1 MTHRAEVNELSV
13 DVAVIGWGKAGKTL
27 AGALGRA
34 GRRVALVE
42 RSPQM
47 YGGTC
52 INVACV
58 PTKALVH
65 RSSMRRKDDDP
76 QTWFTA
82 AVEERDA
89 LIGKLNAKN
98 HAMLDVVDTVT
109 LIDGAARFVGPHEV
123 EVSAGSDRL
132 RVTAETIVIN
142 TGTEPAHLEVPGA
155 DRDHVHDSTTLQH
168 VDPLPKRLVIV
179 GAGYVGLE
187 FAGMFAG
194 FGSQVTVLDR
204 NERFMARED
213 DDVADGVRALLEER
227 GVRLVLGAGVEQ
239 ITEDHVIASGEAYDA
254 DAVLVATG
262 RTPVTRDLGLD
273 AAGVETDD
281 RGYVRVDEHLRTT
294 VPGVFAVGDVN
305 GGPQFTYV
313 SLDDHRIVLDQ
324 LTGDGSR
331 TTTDRVAVP
340 MTTFLTPPL
349 SRVGLDETR
358 ARERGGPVLVATK
371 AVADIAAMPR
381 PKLLG
386 ETHGLIKVIVDGE
399 TDLVLGATVWCTDS
413 QEVINL
419 VALAMRAGVTAGRLR
434 DGVWTHPSSTEALN
448 EVLGGLVSLGEARP
462 RR

>member
-1 MTHRAEVNELSV
+1 
-13 DVAVIGWGKAGKTL
+13 
-27 AGALGRA
+27 
-34 GRRVALVE
+34 
-42 RSPQM
+42 
-47 YGGTC
+47 
-52 INVACV
+52 
-58 PTKALVH
+58 
-65 RSSMRRKDDDP
+65 
-76 QTWFTA
+76 
-82 AVEERDA
+82 
-89 LIGKLNAKN
+89 
-98 HAMLDVVDTVT
+98 
-109 LIDGAARFVGPHEV
+109 
-123 EVSAGSDRL
+123 
-132 RVTAETIVIN
+132 
-142 TGTEPAHLEVPGA
+142 
-155 DRDHVHDSTTLQH
+155 
-168 VDPLPKRLVIV
+168 
-179 GAGYVGLE
+179 VGLE

-239 ITEDHVIASGEAYDA
+239 ITEDQVIASGEAYDA

-349 SRVGLDETR
+349 SRVGLDEAR

-448 EVLGGLVSLGEARP
+448 EVLGGLVPLGEARP